1 MAALG
6 SQATRRAVELLT
18 GEERLAEEV
27 SRIAAR
33 YGMELPWLGV
43 EQVCAQSVSHELAEK
58 TTSIKYPRVYIYCE
72 GLANQIKEKFRTFSG
87 KVYMAAE
94 IRVTHDH
101 LEKVTDQLLGY
112 VEAVTNLLERSRGVW
127 GPGLYYTGGYKV
139 EFGAVKQG
147 GKNFLQGAKI
157 RFELD
162 ASAE

>member
-6 SQATRRAVELLT
+6 SQATKRAVELLT
-18 GEERLAEEV
+18 GEQRLSGEA

-33 YGMELPWLGV
+33 DGIELPLLGA
-43 EQVCAQSVSHELAEK
+43 EQVWTQNVSSELAER
-58 TTSIKYPRVYIYCE
+58 TASVQYPRVYVYCE
-72 GLANQIKEKFRTFSG
+72 GLANQLKEKFRGFSG
-87 KVYMAAE
+87 KIYMTAE

-101 LEKVTDQLLGY
+101 LEGVTDQLLGY
-112 VEAVTNLLERSRGVW
+112 VEAVTNLLERSRGAW
-127 GPGLYYTGGYKV
+127 GPGLYYAGGYKV
-139 EFGAVKQG
+139 ELGAVKQG